1 MEGKKRGEILLSR
14 AELFLSAA
22 MHYLCRC
29 SAVSIGCSFLQTS
42 FPLGVYTHTPS
53 YCCQTSHKMKLL
65 LLLLYLFAN
74 AMHTEHRLLLTLPH
88 FLIHHPTP
96 CCLLLPQP
104 TICSIKTHSYHGN
117 SNFGHKSPCQ
127 IWSAVSHYQ
136 P

>member
-1 MEGKKRGEILLSR
+1 MEKKRGEILLSQ

-29 SAVSIGCSFLQTS
+29 SAASIGCSFLQTS

-53 YCCQTSHKMKLL
+53 YSCQTSHKMKHL

-74 AMHTEHRLLLTLPH
+74 TMHTEHRLPLTLPH
-88 FLIHHPTP
+88 SLIHHPTP
-96 CCLLLPQP
+96 CCLSLPQP
-104 TICSIKTHSYHGN
+104 TICAIKTHSYHGN
-117 SNFGHKSPCQ
+117 SNFGHKSPYLT
-127 IWSAVSHYQ
+127 WSAVSHYQ